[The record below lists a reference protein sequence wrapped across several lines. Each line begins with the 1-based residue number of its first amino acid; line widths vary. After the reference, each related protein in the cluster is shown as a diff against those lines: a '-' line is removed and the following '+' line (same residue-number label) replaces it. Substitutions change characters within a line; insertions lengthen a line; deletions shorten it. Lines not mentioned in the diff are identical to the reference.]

1 MQVIIKQTMNNNT
14 DIRHT
19 GGSLSRPYT
28 FDRVVRML
36 ITIAVIA
43 AIVWLVDILSS
54 VLLPFLVAWLIA
66 YLLEPFVQYNK
77 RLLRVRNRWFPIL
90 MTLFETVLILS
101 MIADFV
107 VPSVLS
113 EMHQVSELIGRYLET
128 GSSVSIIP
136 ASVQEYIRQNI
147 DFAEISRRLTSQDV
161 RSILDA
167 LGSLISGGYDIV
179 LGIFNW
185 FVVLLYVV
193 FIMLDYERL
202 LRGFKRMVPPKY
214 RSTTFRIANDVKES
228 MNHYFRGQALVA
240 FIVGILFSI
249 GFLIIGLPMAVVLG
263 LFIGVLNLVPYLQL
277 ISLIPSTLLCLVYSV
292 SGHIDFWTIWLETM
306 AVYIIVQCI
315 QDLFLTPKIMGRAM
329 GLNPAII
336 LLSLSIWGSLMG
348 FIGLILAL
356 PLTTLLLSY
365 YDHYIDSREDG
376 ETPDDRQRD
385 EKAINDIFESTDD

>member
-1 MQVIIKQTMNNNT
+1 MIIKQTMNNNT

-101 MIADFV
+101 MIAVFV

>member
-1 MQVIIKQTMNNNT
+1 MNNNT

-90 MTLFETVLILS
+90 MTLFEPVLILS
-101 MIADFV
+101 MIAVFV